1 MGLTRKQKIMVCV
14 LVFGAFVTMLNQTV
28 VAPAQPSI
36 MREMGIGTTLVQW
49 LTTGFTLVNAIVI
62 PIAAFISDRFR
73 TRVIYLACMAVFLAG
88 TIVCALAPNFP
99 LLLVGRLVQ
108 ASSVGVLM
116 PVTMTV
122 MMLMFPVSQRGTA
135 MGLFGVVLA
144 FAPAIGP
151 SLSGVVIDH
160 ASWRVMFWIVVAL
173 AVVSI
178 VAGVFF
184 MGNVGERRDT
194 TRLDPLSVLLSTVG
208 FGGLLYGCSSI
219 GGSSFA
225 WWDIVIALVG
235 VAAIVAF
242 YFRQLKSAKPMLEV
256 RVLAN
261 RRFLIST
268 IIGMVVQAALLAGG
282 VLMPIYLQSM
292 RGFSATTSGLV
303 LLPGALLLGALGP
316 ITGRLFDKH
325 GPRALSLTGIG
336 TLTVASL
343 CFAFLT
349 DATPLAIIIVLYT
362 VRMASIGLI
371 NMPIMTW
378 GMNALDNSLMNHGT
392 SVNNTLRQVAGS
404 MGTAVLVSASAI
416 ATNLAMNAG
425 ADDTH
430 ANIIGIDWAFG
441 ISAVLAAIA
450 LTLTI
455 AFVRQRKAG
464 AETTDLDKERRSVL
478 EAVMRR
484 DVYTLPVE
492 ATMVDAMRLMVD
504 KGISAAPIID
514 AEGRPV
520 GFISDGDIMRYLAKR
535 GDSMIDPA
543 ALTMIPTSDDAD
555 FSQRLAKLSRLK
567 VSDVATR
574 GIIGVDIHDDLTEVC
589 RVLGENHLKKVPVLE
604 DGRVVGV
611 INRSN
616 ITQYSMKEYL
626 DRSN

>member
-36 MREMGIGTTLVQW
+36 MREMGIDTTLVQW

-73 TRVIYLACMAVFLAG
+73 TRAIYLTCMGIFLAG

-108 ASSVGVLM
+108 AASVGVLM
-116 PVTMTV
+116 PMTMTV
-122 MMLMFPVSQRGTA
+122 MMLMFPVSQRGSA

-160 ASWRVMFWIVVAL
+160 SSWRVMFWIVTVL
-173 AVVSI
+173 VVLSI
-178 VAGVFF
+178 IAGVFF

-194 TRLDPLSVLLSTVG
+194 TRLDPLSVILSTVG

-219 GGSSFA
+219 GGASFA
-225 WWDIVIALVG
+225 WWDVVIAIVG
-235 VAAIVAF
+235 AVAIVLFAL
-242 YFRQLKSAKPMLEV
+242 RQLKSATPMLQV

-282 VLMPIYLQSM
+282 VLMPIYLQSL
-292 RGFSATTSGLV
+292 RGFSATVSGLV
-303 LLPGALLLGALGP
+303 LLPGALLLGVLGP
-316 ITGRLFDKH
+316 VTGRLFDKH
-325 GPRALSLTGIG
+325 GPRALSISGITILTI
-336 TLTVASL
+336 ASL
-343 CFAFLT
+343 GFAFLT
-349 DATPLAIIIVLYT
+349 DVTPLALIIVLYT

-404 MGTAVLVSASAI
+404 LGTAVLVSVSAI
-416 ATNLAMNAG
+416 ATNLAVSG
-425 ADDTH
+425 GLDSRH

-441 ISAVLAAIA
+441 VSTVLAVVALA
-450 LTLTI
+450 LTV
-455 AFVRQRKAG
+455 AFVRQRAKG
-464 AETTDLDKERRSVL
+464 ETTSEVEDQRRSVL
-478 EAVMRR
+478 ETVMRR
-484 DVYTLPVE
+484 DVYTLPAD
-492 ATMVDAMRLMVD
+492 ATMVDAMRLLVD
-504 KGISAAPIID
+504 KGISAAPIVD
-514 AEGRPV
+514 AEDRPV
-520 GFISDGDIMRYLAKR
+520 GFISDGDIMRYLSKR
-535 GDSMIDPA
+535 GDSMLDPA
-543 ALTMIPTSDDAD
+543 ALTMIPTSQDAD

-616 ITQYSMKEYL
+616 ITQYSMREYL
-626 DRSN
+626 DHAA